1 MNNKQ
6 VLRSAAWFGTTDKN
20 GFMYRSWMKNQGIPD
35 HEFQGK
41 PIIGIC
47 NTWSELTPCNAH
59 FRKISEHV
67 KKGILE
73 AGGYPVEFPVFSNGE
88 SNLRPTAMFTR
99 NLASMDVEEAI
110 RGNPIDGVV
119 LLTGCDKTTPA
130 LLMGAASCDIPAIV
144 VTGGPM
150 LNGKH
155 KGKDIGAGTIVWQ
168 MHEELKAGKID
179 LNEFLSAE
187 SGMSRSAGT
196 CNTMGTAST
205 MACMAEALGTSLP
218 HNAAIPA
225 VDSRRYVLAHLSGMR
240 IVDMVHEDLRLSKI
254 LTKEAFENAI
264 KVNAAIGGSTNA
276 VIHLKAIAGRIGVD
290 LQLDDWNRVG
300 RGMPTIVDLQP
311 SGRFLMEEFYYS
323 GGLPAV
329 IRRMGEANLLPH
341 PQALTVNGQAIW
353 ENCQQSPIYNDEV
366 IRKID
371 NPIRQDGGMCILR
384 GNLAPKGAVL
394 KPSAATPELMK
405 HRGRAV
411 VFENFDDY
419 KARINDPDLDVD
431 ETCILVMK
439 NAGPKGYPGM
449 AEVGNMGLPP
459 KILAK
464 GITDM
469 VRISDA
475 RMSGTAYGTVVLHVA
490 PEAMAGG
497 PLAVV
502 QNGDFIEL
510 DAYAG
515 KLHLEVSDEELK
527 QRLENLAPPAP
538 PSFIG
543 GYRKL
548 YVEHVLQADEGC
560 DFDFL
565 VGCRG
570 SEVPRH
576 SH

>member
-59 FRKISEHV
+59 FRKIAEHV

-240 IVDMVHEDLRLSKI
+240 IVDMVHQDLRLSKI

-329 IRRMGEANLLPH
+329 IRRMGEASLLPH
-341 PQALTVNGQAIW
+341 PQALTVNGQTIW

-419 KARINDPDLDVD
+419 KSRINDPDLDVD